1 MFGNDK
7 GNTTHIGI
15 LDFISLDKMGFT
27 REEVRSARKCCTFF
41 TLLKTE
47 ESQDETLSNVQFSFT
62 R

>member
-27 REEVRSARKCCTFF
+27 REEVRFARKC
-41 TLLKTE
+41 
-47 ESQDETLSNVQFSFT
+47 
-62 R
+62 